1 MFGLILLGAVLKKL
15 KLTNDAF
22 LDTSDRLIYFVFF
35 PLMLFWKIGGASSI
49 AIDWSFCAAA
59 ICALL
64 CIYLLSWICIRAF
77 KITDFQAGTFSQSCY
92 RFNTYIGMAVIM
104 TALGE
109 ESVGVFGILIGFM
122 IPIINVLAVSTLIW
136 YSGKSY
142 SAGERNRL
150 LLKALVSNPLILGCA
165 TGILYANLFHSFPPF
180 LENTLRLAGMV
191 TLPLALLSIGGNL
204 TFSSFREYYRP
215 SVIASIV
222 KLAVL
227 PAVGYFFFEIFNVTA
242 ISFKVGIIFF
252 ALPTSTS
259 IYVLSSQ
266 LKSDT
271 RLASASIV
279 ISTALSF
286 ISLSVALMLV

>member
-1 MFGLILLGAVLKKL
+1 
-15 KLTNDAF
+15 
-22 LDTSDRLIYFVFF
+22 
-35 PLMLFWKIGGASSI
+35 
-49 AIDWSFCAAA
+49 
-59 ICALL
+59 
-64 CIYLLSWICIRAF
+64 
-77 KITDFQAGTFSQSCY
+77 
-92 RFNTYIGMAVIM
+92 MAVIM

-109 ESVGVFGILIGFM
+109 EGIGVFGILIGFM

-150 LLKALVSNPLILGCA
+150 LLKALLSNPLILGCA
-165 TGILYANLFHSFPPF
+165 TGILYANLVQSFPAF

-191 TLPLALLSIGGNL
+191 TLPLALLSIGGSL

-242 ISFKVGIIFF
+242 VSFKVGMIFF
-252 ALPTSTS
+252 ALPTSTA

-279 ISTALSF
+279 VSTALSF
-286 ISLSVALMLV
+286 ISLSVALMIV